1 VRDAESMSIASAE
14 PLKII
19 PVAENCEKLSPALE
33 GSDGEPVSVG
43 LKYGRKGKPEH
54 LKELTGNFQIS
65 FLFFFL
71 L

>member
-1 VRDAESMSIASAE
+1 MSIASAE

-43 LKYGRKGKPEH
+43 LKYGRKVESEPLQALSIDG
-54 LKELTGNFQIS
+54 
-65 FLFFFL
+65 
-71 L
+71 